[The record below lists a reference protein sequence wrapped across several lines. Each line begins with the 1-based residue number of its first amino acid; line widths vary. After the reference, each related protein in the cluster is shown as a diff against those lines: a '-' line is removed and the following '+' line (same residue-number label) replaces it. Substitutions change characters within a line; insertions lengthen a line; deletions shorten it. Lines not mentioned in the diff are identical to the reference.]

1 MFRRRTALP
10 VSAAAALLAAAPL
23 LTACGTDA
31 HPGAAAVVDGQRIT
45 VAQLQSRV
53 QDVRSAQEKSP
64 QAAQLVE
71 NTGKLGPATLNG
83 MIFDRVLERNAKD
96 AGVTVSRSD
105 VQKWRAAAERSAGG
119 AERLKQMWL
128 QQAIAPGEIDAVVR
142 NQLLLD
148 GIAKHIGAD
157 RGQPQGQQQL
167 ATELARTSRKMG
179 IDVNPRYG
187 KWDDGQV
194 ILGQTKE
201 PWVKNVSGA
210 AEQQQT

>member
-1 MFRRRTALP
+1 MFRRRSALP
-10 VSAAAALLAAAPL
+10 VSAAAALLAAPL

-45 VAQLQSRV
+45 VSELQSRV
-53 QDVRSAQEKSP
+53 RDVRTAQEKSP

-83 MIFDRVLERNAKD
+83 MIFDRVLERGARD
-96 AGVTVSRSD
+96 AGVTVSRRD
-105 VQKWRAAAERSAGG
+105 VQQWRAAAERSAGG
-119 AERLKQMWL
+119 ADRLKEMWL

-148 GIAKHIGAD
+148 GVAKSLGAD
-157 RGQPQGQQQL
+157 RGQPQGQQRL
-167 ATELARTSRKMG
+167 AESLAKTSKKMR

-187 KWDDGQV
+187 TWDDSQV
-194 ILGQTKE
+194 VLGGAKE
-201 PWVKNVSGA
+201 PWVRNASGA
-210 AEQQQT
+210 GQQQT